1 MECNVFSYSTK
12 PFDFEIGGRNQ
23 KTQVCLKG
31 WERGGVADLESA
43 REAFDIFVTM
53 SLACF
58 SMAGV
63 LADNA
68 TTLPKSRAVPGV
80 FGIFED
86 PKDANAPEPRPNALD
101 APAVGEAMEVTE
113 GDAVLK
119 GFLVP
124 CDEVSPPCFLPS
136 V

>member
-1 MECNVFSYSTK
+1 
-12 PFDFEIGGRNQ
+12 
-23 KTQVCLKG
+23 
-31 WERGGVADLESA
+31 
-43 REAFDIFVTM
+43 
-53 SLACF
+53 
-58 SMAGV
+58 MAGV
-63 LADNA
+63 LADNP